1 MKPNHNQESKT
12 SPFDSLRKT
21 VLFLYIMLLPILV
34 LGKQRNIDGIY
45 VEKDF
50 GDTIE
55 ISNGTFYLKKFNNNH
70 LSLYY
75 SNTLAICDIK
85 RLDNHIIEISN
96 QQLFNKYEEDVN
108 VSFLNDERDS
118 TINDSILVKFD
129 IPYNHTIPLLISIY
143 TESETITCGNAR
155 ETYIPASTKTIQC
168 LVRPLWY
175 TSTTIYN
182 TYDGCLYYTSPTL
195 EIKHPCKRIDI
206 SMHSLDNTA
215 FERYYI
221 VSEYIY
227 IKRNCLYWRGECYK
241 RI

>member
-1 MKPNHNQESKT
+1 MKLYKKNM
-12 SPFDSLRKT
+12 RKT
-21 VLFLYIMLLPILV
+21 VLFLYIMFLPILV
-34 LGKQRNIDGIY
+34 FGKQRSIDGVY
-45 VEKDF
+45 VGKDS

-55 ISNGTFYLKKFNNNH
+55 ISNGTFYLKAFKNNH

-75 SNTLAICDIK
+75 SYTLATCDIK
-85 RLDNHIIEISN
+85 RMDNHIIEISN
-96 QQLFNKYEEDVN
+96 QQLFNKYEEDVKI
-108 VSFLNDERDS
+108 SFINNES
-118 TINDSILVKFD
+118 TSIIDDSILVKFD

-143 TESETITCGNAR
+143 TESDTITCGNAR
-155 ETYIPASTKTIQC
+155 EAYIPAATKRIKCT
-168 LVRPLWY
+168 VRPLWY
-175 TSTTIYN
+175 ASTSIDN

-227 IKRNCLYWRGECYK
+227 LKRKCLYWRGERYK
-241 RI
+241 KI

>member
-75 SNTLAICDIK
+75 SNTLA
-85 RLDNHIIEISN
+85 
-96 QQLFNKYEEDVN
+96 EDVK

-175 TSTTIYN
+175 ASTTIYN
-182 TYDGCLYYTSPTL
+182 TYDGCLYYTSPAL